1 MVIIS
6 DPVSFLAAH
15 SVSYLAAHH
24 CNPPA
29 QLSARLVNWFF
40 DLFPF
45 SCSPRPCFF
54 LTAHHF
60 LLGWSVHSPVG
71 DSNPVECSKRWSQS
85 TSTWAALPAEYFP
98 SFFVSFFPARCSTN
112 QWSSWKASSH
122 SHLWNMWTSEK
133 DSVSR
138 TQQMIVALFLHPFLS
153 DPGIPRFAAPKKNCI
168 ANFVLHFLALFVNM

>member
-98 SFFVSFFPARCSTN
+98 SFFPSFFLSFQPTAQLINDQVEKLRVIPPILSENFSPLKYVNIWERLSFENSTN
-112 QWSSWKASSH
+112 
-122 SHLWNMWTSEK
+122 
-133 DSVSR
+133 DCR
-138 TQQMIVALFLHPFLS
+138 TFLS
-153 DPGIPRFAAPKKNCI
+153 HIFIGPRYT
-168 ANFVLHFLALFVNM
+168 

>member
-1 MVIIS
+1 MKILWEHWWPFLLYFILLVVIIS

-98 SFFVSFFPARCSTN
+98 SFFLCFFPARCSTN

-122 SHLWNMWTSEK
+122 SHLWNMWTS
-133 DSVSR
+133 D
-138 TQQMIVALFLHPFLS
+138 MIWYDMCFLFLKTVRS
-153 DPGIPRFAAPKKNCI
+153 AAARQSP
-168 ANFVLHFLALFVNM
+168 

>member
-98 SFFVSFFPARCSTN
+98 SFFVSFFLSFQPTAQLINDQVEKLRVLPPILSENFSPLKYVNIWERLSFENSTN
-112 QWSSWKASSH
+112 
-122 SHLWNMWTSEK
+122 NC
-133 DSVSR
+133 R
-138 TQQMIVALFLHPFLS
+138 T
-153 DPGIPRFAAPKKNCI
+153 
-168 ANFVLHFLALFVNM
+168 FLAPFFIGPRYT